1 MFKLCVIVP
10 VYNHPQHIQA
20 LVEFVRERQLP
31 VILINDGSNTACTS
45 VLRQIDAAQSD
56 VTLLEHASNQ
66 GKGQAVQTGLR
77 HASVQGYSHALQIDA
92 DGQHHWPDI
101 DTFIATS
108 QQHPAAVVIGAPQYD
123 DSVPRQRLYAR
134 YATHIWV
141 WINSLSFAIKDSMC
155 GFRVYPLAAS
165 MAALDSAKLEP
176 RMGFDTEILVRLHWR
191 ATPVINIPTPVT
203 YPADGSSHFQPWR
216 DNWGISKVHTRLFF
230 GMLARA
236 PQLLWRKLASIGRG

>member
-20 LVEFVRERQLP
+20 LVEFVRQRDLP
-31 VILINDGSNTACTS
+31 VILINDGSNDACTA
-45 VLRQIDAAQSD
+45 VLQQINAAHPD
-56 VTLLEHASNQ
+56 VTLLEHTSNQ

-77 HASVQGYSHALQIDA
+77 HAYAQGYSHALQIDA

-108 QQHPAAVVIGAPQYD
+108 QQQPTAVVIGAPQYD
-123 DSVPRQRLYAR
+123 DSVPRKRLYAR
-134 YATHIWV
+134 YATHIWI

-165 MAALDSAKLEP
+165 IQVLDSAKLEA
-176 RMGFDTEILVRLHWR
+176 RMGFDPEILVRLHWL
-191 ATPVINIPTPVT
+191 ATPVINIPTPVI
-203 YPADGSSHFQPWR
+203 YPADGNSHFLLWR
-216 DNWGISKVHTRLFF
+216 DNLGISRVHTRLFF
-230 GMLARA
+230 GMLLRL
-236 PQLLWRKLASIGRG
+236 PVLLWRNLVGARRG